1 MDTWEGEYGTNFAIP
16 GFTQWAADMK
26 LPFFSCE
33 IRAPYLGKL
42 SLSEAT
48 FRAEMPV

>member
-16 GFTQWAADMK
+16 GFTQWAADIK

-42 SLSEAT
+42 S
-48 FRAEMPV
+48 